1 MSDQYQEV
9 QEEGTQESQVPD
21 VSGNTADQSDD
32 YSDGFMAAVKG
43 EASQQPQENNGSD
56 QNIDDGNQQ
65 ARDDHKDKNLVPEA
79 SQEEDETQKDN
90 YKSLLGRHQRLQ
102 EELRLLKERQQ
113 IEASRP
119 QQPPQRQQEFE
130 KAEIP
135 EELKDD
141 VEAFKKQYPEYS
153 ALIELK
159 GREGD
164 RIRGVLSEFG
174 ASMAA
179 MQADTL
185 VTRLELARSKQE
197 VTQRV
202 SHQAA
207 ISHEQQIYAAHPDFA
222 ALEPSKKREFLEG
235 IRGWIE
241 EMPFREAQH
250 WDRVFSEGSTQD
262 TIQLFNEFKRSRYTT
277 TQNNSKQQIT
287 NASRQQKIEDG
298 LAVPSSARGARTGQS
313 RPSEPDEYTSGFLA
327 ACRGR

>member
-1 MSDQYQEV
+1 MSDQYQEAQDEV
-9 QEEGTQESQVPD
+9 TQESQVPE
-21 VSGNTADQSDD
+21 VSGNTTDQSDD

-43 EASQQPQENNGSD
+43 EASPEPQAESEQDAGIKPQDQPVNEQQNADGVDEVEN
-56 QNIDDGNQQ
+56 
-65 ARDDHKDKNLVPEA
+65 
-79 SQEEDETQKDN
+79 SQK
-90 YKSLLGRHQRLQ
+90 YKSMLGRL
-102 EELRLLKERQQ
+102 EKERREKALLAERLQQ
-113 IEASRP
+113 IEASR
-119 QQPPQRQQEFE
+119 QQPQPPTQRQQDFK

-135 EELKDD
+135 DDLKDE
-141 VEAFKKQYPEYS
+141 VESFKKQYPEYS
-153 ALIELK
+153 ALIELE

-179 MQADTL
+179 VQADTL
-185 VTRLELARSKQE
+185 VTRLELARSRQE

-202 SHQAA
+202 SQQAA

-262 TIQLFNEFKRSRYTT
+262 TIQLFNEFKRSRNTT

-298 LAVPSSARGARTGQS
+298 LAVPSSARGARTGQIRS
-313 RPSEPDEYTSGFLA
+313 SEPDEYTSGFLA